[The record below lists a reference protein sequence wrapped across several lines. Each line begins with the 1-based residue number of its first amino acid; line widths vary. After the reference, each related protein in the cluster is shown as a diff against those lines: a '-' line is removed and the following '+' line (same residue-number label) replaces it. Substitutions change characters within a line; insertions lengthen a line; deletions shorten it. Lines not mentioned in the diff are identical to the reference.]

1 MVNPFRE
8 FHAHQGKSR
17 AIALDRIIAAKDVI
31 IERLV
36 AGYHKL
42 IEEEVHNLVW
52 LVDHGALPRAYAAAE
67 KALAE
72 VHFTVEDVEDFCFTL
87 EKADSFALALAGP
100 SGLYLSAMCNRVE
113 GTEISLR
120 LKGLKSRVHLLG
132 YRLPAGKRLTVEGSC
147 GDFAGAA
154 MEGGEIVVQGST
166 GNWAG
171 VGMKQGT
178 LTVEGNAGE
187 RTGEWMEGGEVHV
200 KGRIGS
206 VGQTRGGKVYLGD
219 LQVAPTKEKT

>member
-8 FHAHQGKSR
+8 FQAHQEKGR
-17 AIALDRIIAAKDVI
+17 ELPLDRILAAKDLI
-31 IERLV
+31 LDRLV
-36 AGYHKL
+36 DGYHKL

-72 VHFTVEDVEDFCFTL
+72 VDFTVEDVEDFCFSL

-113 GTEISLR
+113 GTDISLR

-132 YRLPAGKRLTVEGSC
+132 YRLPEGKRLIVEGSC

-154 MEGGEIVVQGST
+154 MEGGDLVVQGNT
-166 GNWAG
+166 GNWTG
-171 VGMKQGT
+171 VGLRRGKI
-178 LTVEGNAGE
+178 TVEGNAGE
-187 RTGEWMEGGEVHV
+187 RTGEWMEGGEVQV

-206 VGQTRGGKVYLGD
+206 LGQVRGGAVYLGD
-219 LQVAPTKEKT
+219 LQIAPARDR

>member
-8 FHAHQGKSR
+8 FHAHQGKGR
-17 AIALDRIIAAKDVI
+17 EIALDRIIAAKDLI
-31 IERLV
+31 LDRLV

-42 IEEEVHNLVW
+42 VEEEVHNLVW

-67 KALAE
+67 KALAG
-72 VHFTVEDVEDFCFTL
+72 VTFTVEDVEDFCFTL

-113 GTEISLR
+113 GAEISLR

-132 YRLPAGKRLTVEGSC
+132 YRLPEGKRLIVEGGC

-154 MEGGEIVVQGST
+154 MEGGEILVHGNT
-166 GNWAG
+166 GNWTG
-171 VGMKQGT
+171 VGLRRGKI
-178 LTVEGNAGE
+178 TVEGNAGE
-187 RTGEWMEGGEVHV
+187 RTGEWMEGGEVRV
-200 KGRIGS
+200 NGRIGS
-206 VGQTRGGKVYLGD
+206 VGQVRGGAVYLGD
-219 LQVAPTKEKT
+219 LQVAPGRDR

>member
-8 FHAHQGKSR
+8 FHAYQGKGREIS
-17 AIALDRIIAAKDVI
+17 LDRIIAAKDLI
-31 IERLV
+31 LERLV

-67 KALAE
+67 KAVAE
-72 VHFTVEDVEDFCFTL
+72 VNLTVEDVEDFCFTL
-87 EKADSFALALAGP
+87 EKADNFALALAGP
-100 SGLYLSAMCNRVE
+100 SGLYLSAMCNHVE
-113 GTEISLR
+113 GAEISLR
-120 LKGLKSRVHLLG
+120 LKGLKSRVHLVG
-132 YRLPAGKRLTVEGSC
+132 YRLPEGKRLIVEGSC

-154 MEGGEIVVQGST
+154 MEGGEIIVQGST
-166 GNWAG
+166 GNWTG
-171 VGMKQGT
+171 VGLKRGKII
-178 LTVEGNAGE
+178 VEGNAGE

-206 VGQTRGGKVYLGD
+206 LGQVQGGKVYLGER
-219 LQVAPTKEKT
+219 QIAPVGGTS

>member
-8 FHAHQGKSR
+8 FHTIQGGR
-17 AIALDRIIAAKDVI
+17 REIPLDRIIATKDLI
-31 IERLV
+31 LDQLV

-67 KALAE
+67 KAIAE
-72 VHFTVEDVEDFCFTL
+72 VNFTVEDVEDFCFTL

-132 YRLPAGKRLTVEGSC
+132 YRLPEGKRLVVEGSC

-154 MEGGEIVVQGST
+154 MEGGEIIVQGHT
-166 GNWAG
+166 GNWTG
-171 VGMKQGT
+171 VGLRWGKI
-178 LTVEGNAGE
+178 TVEGNAGE
-187 RTGEWMEGGEVHV
+187 RTGEWMEGGEVQV

-206 VGQTRGGKVYLGD
+206 LGQVRNGKVYLGD
-219 LQVAPTKEKT
+219 LQVAPVRETT

>member
-8 FHAHQGKSR
+8 FHAYQGGGR
-17 AIALDRIIAAKDVI
+17 EIPLDRIIAAKDLI
-31 IERLV
+31 LDRLI

-72 VHFTVEDVEDFCFTL
+72 VNFTVEDVEDFCFTL

-132 YRLPAGKRLTVEGSC
+132 YRLPEGKRLIVEGSC

-154 MEGGEIVVQGST
+154 MEGGEIIVQGNT
-166 GNWAG
+166 GNWTG
-171 VGMKQGT
+171 VGLRRGKI
-178 LTVEGNAGE
+178 TVEGNAGE
-187 RTGEWMEGGEVHV
+187 RTAEWMEGGEVHV

-206 VGQTRGGKVYLGD
+206 LGQVRGGKVYLGD
-219 LQVAPTKEKT
+219 RQVAPVGGTS

>member
-8 FHAHQGKSR
+8 FHAYQGKGREIS
-17 AIALDRIIAAKDVI
+17 LDRIIAAKDLI
-31 IERLV
+31 LERLV

-67 KALAE
+67 KAIAE
-72 VHFTVEDVEDFCFTL
+72 VNLTVEDVEDFCFTL
-87 EKADSFALALAGP
+87 EKADNFALALAGP
-100 SGLYLSAMCNRVE
+100 SGLYLSAMCNHVE
-113 GTEISLR
+113 GGEISLR
-120 LKGLKSRVHLLG
+120 LKGLKSRVHLVG
-132 YRLPAGKRLTVEGSC
+132 YRLPEGKRLIVEGSC

-154 MEGGEIVVQGST
+154 MEGGEIIVQGST
-166 GNWAG
+166 GNWTG
-171 VGMKQGT
+171 VGLKRGKII
-178 LTVEGNAGE
+178 VEGNAGE

-206 VGQTRGGKVYLGD
+206 LGQVQGGKVYLGER
-219 LQVAPTKEKT
+219 QIAPVGGTS